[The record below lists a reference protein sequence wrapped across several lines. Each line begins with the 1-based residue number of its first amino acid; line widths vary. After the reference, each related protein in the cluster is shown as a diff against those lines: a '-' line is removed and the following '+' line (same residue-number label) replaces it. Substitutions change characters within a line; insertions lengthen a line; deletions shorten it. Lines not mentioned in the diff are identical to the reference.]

1 MCIYVAT
8 VEPAAMDDT
17 EPVVKDVP
25 ESEPLNVIPSKQA
38 VEGTHEGMYI
48 YNVHTPTVLSYC
60 MILIYFV
67 LITLE
72 PLYTEDYLK
81 SKHQEDKTDV
91 NFLQYDELTEKQRR
105 VISDTQAII
114 VVVNPIEF
122 MATMCYLKPRNG
134 LEHVL
139 KTERGTKVGP
149 DSLIHP
155 LWFGDFGKCPV
166 VVIRVKA
173 GHGHH
178 AVSHADKDT
187 FPKVKLIVGVGVA
200 AGFRENGVKLGDV
213 LVSNRIQDCDQ
224 YKKKN
229 GKDIPRGN
237 IKNACSLML
246 QRLQEPFQWMYPCTQ
261 DKQRYCEIKP
271 GLILSKPVLMDDKEE
286 RKRLLQYFGEEAKGY
301 EMEGFGIMQS
311 SINCIIV
318 KGVCDY
324 AGEKTDGWQ
333 PTAALAAN
341 DYLQHHFRQDLSI
354 LLEKKQGMCG
364 FMNILCSNYL
374 HNYLCG
380 IKYIKIKS

>member
-1 MCIYVAT
+1 M
-8 VEPAAMDDT
+8 MN
-17 EPVVKDVP
+17 
-25 ESEPLNVIPSKQA
+25 L
-38 VEGTHEGMYI
+38 
-48 YNVHTPTVLSYC
+48 
-60 MILIYFV
+60 
-67 LITLE
+67 
-72 PLYTEDYLK
+72 
-81 SKHQEDKTDV
+81 
-91 NFLQYDELTEKQRR
+91 QRR

-114 VVVNPIEF
+114 VVVNSIEF

-149 DSLIHP
+149 DLLTHP

-166 VVIRVKA
+166 AVIRVKA

-213 LVSNRIQDCDQ
+213 LVSNRIHDCDQ
-224 YKKKN
+224 YKKKD

-261 DKQRYCEIKP
+261 DKQRYCEIKS

-311 SINCIIV
+311 SIDCIIV

-324 AGEKTDGWQ
+324 AGEKTDDWQ

-341 DYLQHHFRQDLSI
+341 DYLQHHFRQDLSV
-354 LLEKKQGMCG
+354 LLEKKQDQSSRTVYVLVA
-364 FMNILCSNYL
+364 IIVALV
-374 HNYLCG
+374 G
-380 IKYIKIKS
+380 IIIVLLLKGITTATQG